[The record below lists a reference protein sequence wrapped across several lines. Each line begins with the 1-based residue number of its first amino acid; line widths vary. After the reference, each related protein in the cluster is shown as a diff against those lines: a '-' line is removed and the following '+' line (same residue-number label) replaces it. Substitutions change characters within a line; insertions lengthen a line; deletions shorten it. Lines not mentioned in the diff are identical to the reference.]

1 VNVVKRVGRGR
12 RSQHERIII
21 KWAQPSAGERS
32 TKSVLCGHGRSG
44 GRENTY
50 AKQKYTP
57 GSSRARG
64 VTKSI
69 SFFLLIIG
77 FKG

>member
-1 VNVVKRVGRGR
+1 M
-12 RSQHERIII
+12 I
-21 KWAQPSAGERS
+21 KWGYPSAEKGS

-44 GRENTY
+44 GRENTC

>member
-1 VNVVKRVGRGR
+1 VYCVGMEGAE
-12 RSQHERIII
+12 EREFTV
-21 KWAQPSAGERS
+21 A
-32 TKSVLCGHGRSG
+32 L
-44 GRENTY
+44 
-50 AKQKYTP
+50 QKYTP
-57 GSSRARG
+57 VSSRARG